1 MTPRTAWRRLRR
13 QLRRSQHP
21 PHATYGAIPTNPAGD
36 RLIRCTSIAAV
47 VVVALIAAYISYGHA
62 LELVRTHGETGKA
75 AKLAPITVDGMIV
88 ASSMVLLQAARYRQP
103 APWLAYA
110 CLWAGI
116 VATGG
121 ANAAHGAGHGRV
133 GVLVSVWPAVALIG
147 SYELLMKV
155 IRAGA
160 ARLAEPAARQHA
172 PTEDQ
177 CPHEVATSAEGAVQ
191 VAYLHGRDCLGDKPS
206 QRRLSDQFGVDRK
219 RVAALVHEVDPAA
232 RRAKTP
238 QAPDA
243 PDSAMNGSGGR

>member
-1 MTPRTAWRRLRR
+1 MTPKAPPAEPATATL
-13 QLRRSQHP
+13 
-21 PHATYGAIPTNPAGD
+21 GGD
-36 RLIRCTSIAAV
+36 RLIRRTSITAV
-47 VVVALIAAYISYGHA
+47 IVVALIAAYISYGHA

-75 AKLAPITVDGMIV
+75 ARLAPITVDGMII
-88 ASSMVLLQAARYRQP
+88 ASSMVLLQAARYRQR

-160 ARLAEPAARQHA
+160 ARLAGPAAHQDA
-172 PTEDQ
+172 PGEDQ
-177 CPHEVATSAEGAVQ
+177 CSHGVAASAAEAVQ
-191 VAYLHGRDCLGDKPS
+191 LRYLHGRDCLGDKPS
-206 QRRLSDQFGVDRK
+206 QRHLSDQFGVDRK
-219 RVAALVHEVDPAA
+219 RVAQLVHEVDPSA
-232 RRAKTP
+232 RRKTA
-238 QAPDA
+238 APELDA
-243 PDSAMNGSGGR
+243 PDPAMNGAGGR